1 MADYKSM
8 YHILCSAAS
17 KALDTPLKN
26 ASEILQKALREA
38 EEIYLC
44 TCGEDETEKP

>member
-17 KALDTPLKN
+17 KALDTPLKD
-26 ASEILQKALREA
+26 AAEILQKALHEA

-44 TCGEDETEKP
+44 TCGEADAQKP